1 MPQLAQTSYTLMTMF
16 DHNPVARKAPMT
28 LVHAGEV
35 AHWAVVL
42 FGWIWMGE
50 QGMLSGSPV
59 VSGLLPVVVWW
70 AVRLICRGSSW
81 AFQCHSLMLGLLGLV
96 TAMGAWIWGLMAS
109 RSLSQEWLL
118 VLAVVWGA
126 WIALIET
133 RTRRSTFQL
142 GKIAWHPV
150 VAAALAIFAWQTSD
164 AFSIAHLGAIV
175 LLAVCSFLL
184 YWNDRFN
191 SERKQNCHGIRTSF
205 QSLLVP
211 SAMGLMMGSLWLNNA
226 WCVAIDLQTDQMV
239 MIHLSLMAGLPT
251 LASYLI
257 LSTKFAYSFY
267 ALIFPVCLALL
278 SLGAVALLGDGFAF
292 EILAMLLPSLAW
304 ALHCSRP
311 RFRNETVE
319 IALPWL
325 AKCLALLL
333 GPALLLWVGILS
345 PVQGPMATKFAFALL
360 GALAFLKLLHLWWR
374 EQFLKTHL
382 SG

>member
-1 MPQLAQTSYTLMTMF
+1 
-16 DHNPVARKAPMT
+16 
-28 LVHAGEV
+28 
-35 AHWAVVL
+35 
-42 FGWIWMGE
+42 MG
-50 QGMLSGSPV
+50 V
-59 VSGLLPVVVWW
+59 
-70 AVRLICRGSSW
+70 
-81 AFQCHSLMLGLLGLV
+81 
-96 TAMGAWIWGLMAS
+96 WIWGLMVS

-118 VLAVVWGA
+118 LLAVVWGA

-142 GKIAWHPV
+142 GRIAWHPV

-175 LLAVCSFLL
+175 LLAMCSFLL
-184 YWNDRFN
+184 YLNDRFN

-205 QSLLVP
+205 QSLFVP

-226 WCVAIDLQTDQMV
+226 WCVAMDLQTDQMV

-257 LSTKFAYSFY
+257 LSTKFAYSSY

-292 EILAMLLPSLAW
+292 EVLAMLLPSLAW

-360 GALAFLKLLHLWWR
+360 GTLAFLKLLHLWWR
-374 EQFLKTHL
+374 DQFLKTRL

>member
-1 MPQLAQTSYTLMTMF
+1 MPQLAQTSYMLMTMF
-16 DHNPVARKAPMT
+16 DHNVMARKAPTT

-42 FGWIWMGE
+42 LGWIWMGE
-50 QGMLSGSPV
+50 QGMLSGWPV

-70 AVRLICRGSSW
+70 AVRLLFRGSSW
-81 AFQCHSLMLGLLGLV
+81 AFQCHPLMLGLLGLL
-96 TAMGAWIWGLMAS
+96 TAMGVWIWGLIES

-118 VLAVVWGA
+118 LLAVVWGA

-133 RTRRSTFQL
+133 RTQRSTFQL

-150 VAAALAIFAWQTSD
+150 VAAAVVIFAWQISD
-164 AFSIAHLGAIV
+164 VFSVTHLGAIV
-175 LLAVCSFLL
+175 LLGMCALLL
-184 YWNDRFN
+184 YGNDRFN
-191 SERKQNCHGIRTSF
+191 SERKQNCHGIRTSV

-226 WCVAIDLQTDQMV
+226 WCVAMDLQTDQMV

-251 LASYLI
+251 LMSYLI
-257 LSTKFAYSFY
+257 LSTKFGASSYP
-267 ALIFPVCLALL
+267 LIFPVCLALL
-278 SLGAVALLGDGFAF
+278 TLGAIALFGDGFNF
-292 EILAMLLPSLAW
+292 EVLAMLLPSLAW

-319 IALPWL
+319 IDSPRL

-345 PVQGPMATKFAFALL
+345 PMQGPMATKLAFALL
-360 GALAFLKLLHLWWR
+360 GTLAFLKLLHLWWR

>member
-1 MPQLAQTSYTLMTMF
+1 MPQLAQTSYMPTTMF
-16 DHNPVARKAPMT
+16 DRNAMARKAPT
-28 LVHAGEV
+28 IWVHAGEV
-35 AHWAVVL
+35 AHWALVL
-42 FGWIWMGE
+42 LGWIWLGE
-50 QGMLSGSPV
+50 QGMLSGGPV
-59 VSGLLPVVVWW
+59 VSGLLPLVVWW
-70 AVRLICRGSSW
+70 AVRLLCRGSSW
-81 AFQCHSLMLGLLGLV
+81 AFQCHPWMLGFLGLLTAIGVWISGLTV
-96 TAMGAWIWGLMAS
+96 S

-126 WIALIET
+126 WIALVET
-133 RTRRSTFQL
+133 RTQRSTFQL

-150 VAAALAIFAWQTSD
+150 VAAAMVIFAWQIFD
-164 AFSIAHLGAIV
+164 AFSVTHLGAIV
-175 LLAVCSFLL
+175 LLAMCALLL
-184 YWNDRFN
+184 YVNDRFN

-226 WCVAIDLQTDQMV
+226 WCVAMNLQTDQMV

-251 LASYLI
+251 LVSYVI
-257 LSTKFAYSFY
+257 LSTKFGTSSHP
-267 ALIFPVCLALL
+267 LIFPSCLALL
-278 SLGAVALLGDGFAF
+278 TLGAIALLGDGFAY
-292 EILAMLLPSLAW
+292 EVVAMLLPSLAW

-360 GALAFLKLLHLWWR
+360 GALAFLKLLHVWWR